1 MSTRGQRIWDRMR
14 DLRNKETVS
23 VWRARLQYKA
33 YRETE
38 GDPVPLRRA
47 HAFETMMMELPVWI
61 DDEQLLVG
69 DMNSQRMSLEWFPE
83 LTAGW
88 LKNYFENDAEDNYVL
103 GDKKTVAEFR
113 EIADYFSRYSA
124 KDSFVRYMGQEWEKW
139 VLETGEHGAWM
150 LGSDGGVMAQRGWNV
165 LDYEK
170 ALKYGYDG
178 IISMIDEKLSGLH
191 GLSDEEIRKESLYIA
206 MKKELRAAI
215 LFSHRYADL
224 AEHLAETSD
233 EQRSREL
240 YKIAS
245 VCRRVPEFPAETFHD
260 ALQCTW
266 FTYLMC
272 YWESKEAG
280 VSMGRVDQYLYPY
293 YLRDI
298 ECGTITDADVVELL
312 ECFRVKM
319 SARRDMADN
328 SVRAGMSGWTQ
339 FHNCTLGGQLTDGV
353 DATNKLSYLWL
364 DAAENCRVPHPTLSI
379 RYHKNIDPN
388 FVRRAMEISAQGM
401 GFPAWFGDKASI
413 EFLESRGVTHKDAL
427 NYALAGCVL
436 TTVPGRSA
444 PTWPLVIHL
453 PKLLELAL
461 NNGRDPVSGY
471 QLGVETGTLEDYETY
486 DDLWNA
492 YKKQAEVIL
501 RKAADYL
508 NRARSFRVQV
518 LPDIFSSI
526 FLDDC
531 IEKGKTSFE
540 DAVRYHKTSAM
551 YTLPVGAINVADS
564 LAAIKKCVYEDK
576 SVSKEDLQAALA
588 SDFEGYEDIRQ
599 LLLRAPKFGNDDDY
613 VDDIATGF
621 YDWLCAEGQKIPGP
635 YNSHYECAPH
645 NLSFHGVMGVHTGA
659 LPSGRKAHESLVD
672 GAVSPCHG
680 SDHNGPTAVLASA
693 GKIHHNQI
701 LGTLLNMKFL
711 PSSLKTEEDRQ
722 KLLFLVHTFFED
734 YGGKHVQFNVIDKET
749 LIDAKAHPENYQNLI
764 VRVAG
769 YSALWVELS
778 EAIQDEL
785 IARTEN
791 SL

>member
-1 MSTRGQRIWDRMR
+1 MATRGQRIWDRLR
-14 DLRNKETVS
+14 DLRHEETVS

-33 YRETE
+33 YKETE
-38 GDPVPLRRA
+38 GDPMPLRRA
-47 HAFETMMMELPVWI
+47 HAFEKMMKNLPIWI
-61 DDEQLLVG
+61 DDEQLLCG
-69 DMNSQRMSLEWFPE
+69 DMNSQPMSLEWFPE
-83 LTAGW
+83 LTAKW
-88 LKNYFENDAEDNYVL
+88 LKDYFDNDEEDNYVL
-103 GDKKTVAEFR
+103 GDAAMEAELK
-113 EIADYFSRYSA
+113 EIADYFSKYSA
-124 KDSFVRYMGQEWEKW
+124 KDSFIRYMGPEWAEW
-139 VLETGEHGAWM
+139 VAQTGEHGSWM

-165 LDYEK
+165 LDYPK
-170 ALKYGYDG
+170 ALRLGYRG
-178 IISMIDEKLSGLH
+178 IIDQIEEKRSQLRGLTV
-191 GLSDEEIRKESLYIA
+191 EEIRKEALYRA
-206 MKKELRAAI
+206 MKQELEAAI
-215 LFSHRYADL
+215 LFSNRYADL
-224 AEHLAETSD
+224 AEQMAAET
-233 EQRSREL
+233 EGERRGEL
-240 YKIAS
+240 LELAS
-245 VCRRVPEFPAETFHD
+245 VCRNVPENPARTFHE

-293 YLRDI
+293 YRQDI
-298 ECGTITDADVVELL
+298 DAGRITNEQVVEML

-328 SVRAGMSGWTQ
+328 TVRQGLSGWTQ
-339 FHNCTLGGQLTDGV
+339 FHNCTLAGQLTDGV
-353 DATNKLSYLWL
+353 DATNELSFLWL

-379 RYHKNIDPN
+379 RYHENIDPA
-388 FVRRAMEISAQGM
+388 FAKRAMEVSAIGM

-413 EFLESRGVTHKDAL
+413 HFLESKGVTHEDAL

-444 PTWPLVIHL
+444 PTWPIVIHL
-453 PKLLELAL
+453 PKILELVL
-461 NNGRDPVSGY
+461 NNGKDPVSGL
-471 QLGVETGTLEDYETY
+471 QLGLETGTLQDYRTY
-486 DDLWNA
+486 DELWKA
-492 YKKQAEVIL
+492 YQVQCDAIL
-501 RKAADYL
+501 RKAADYE
-508 NRARSFRVQV
+508 NHARSFRVQV
-518 LPDIFSSI
+518 LPDIFSSM

-531 IEKGKTSFE
+531 IEQGKTSFE

-576 SVSKEDLQAALA
+576 TVTPEELTRALEA
-588 SDFEGYEDIRQ
+588 DFVGYEDVQ
-599 LLLRAPKFGNDDDY
+599 ALLLRAPKFGNDDDY
-613 VDDIATGF
+613 VDQIAVDF
-621 YDWLCAEGQKIPGP
+621 YDWLCAEGMSIEGP
-635 YNSHYECAPH
+635 YGSHYECAPH

-659 LPSGRKAHESLVD
+659 LPSGRKAKTSLVD

-680 SDHNGPTAVLASA
+680 ADHCGPTAVLASA
-693 GKIHHNQI
+693 GKIHHDQI

-711 PSSLKTEEDRQ
+711 PSALKTESDRQ

-734 YGGKHVQFNVIDKET
+734 YGGKHVQFNVIDKAT

-778 EAIQDEL
+778 SAIQDEL